1 MEQPFQ
7 LMPLDDLVNTYERD
21 INRQADRTR
30 QARAGAPHSER
41 RPPAPACIQSCP
53 PFRQRF
59 SRVWRPQPPR
69 QDAGS
74 VQILICPEPRAV
86 CRIHNEQL
94 LIREATKESRTALS
108 KLEPADSKLLVA
120 ALSLAAV
127 VDPVD
132 HCVVDMGEE
141 ATA

>member
-1 MEQPFQ
+1 
-7 LMPLDDLVNTYERD
+7 
-21 INRQADRTR
+21 
-30 QARAGAPHSER
+30 
-41 RPPAPACIQSCP
+41 
-53 PFRQRF
+53 
-59 SRVWRPQPPR
+59 
-69 QDAGS
+69 